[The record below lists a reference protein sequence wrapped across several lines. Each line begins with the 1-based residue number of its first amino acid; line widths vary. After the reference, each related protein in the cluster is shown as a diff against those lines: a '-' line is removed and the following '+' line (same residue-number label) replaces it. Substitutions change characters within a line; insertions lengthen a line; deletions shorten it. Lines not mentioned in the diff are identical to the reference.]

1 VFPPYRV
8 GGPACLTG
16 LASSPIDSAPG
27 SRPRSARRPAGYH
40 DAERSA
46 AELWNGEVG
55 LPVAGG
61 WPVLEV
67 DTGVAVDVAA
77 LARRIR
83 TATSL
88 P

>member
-1 VFPPYRV
+1 MSPAVFRGFV
-8 GGPACLTG
+8 VVSGAPASGEST
-16 LASSPIDSAPG
+16 LA
-27 SRPRSARRPAGYH
+27 PAL
-40 DAERSA
+40 A
-46 AELWNGEVG
+46 AELDLPLLAGS
-55 LPVAGG
+55 PVAGG